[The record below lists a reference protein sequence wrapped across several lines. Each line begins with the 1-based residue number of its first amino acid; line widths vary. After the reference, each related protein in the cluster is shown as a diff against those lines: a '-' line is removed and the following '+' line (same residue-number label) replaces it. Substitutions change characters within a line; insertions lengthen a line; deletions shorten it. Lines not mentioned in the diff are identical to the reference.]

1 MTTRMT
7 TLMLFIVQMLFQWI
21 NVLPFKLT
29 SRTCLSVVLS
39 RLFTAVFVL
48 SCKKETIIF
57 S

>member
-1 MTTRMT
+1 MT

-29 SRTCLSVVLS
+29 SRTCLSVVS